1 MSRAVWVLIALVLSA
16 GTAAAERVRTTR
28 STKVFKRTGE
38 QSEVVTKVAKG
49 KTLNVVAKQGRWL
62 KVRVNGRTGWVTQ
75 SSVVSLEA
83 RDLPRN
89 TRRRPFVDG
98 RSTRRGWGGGAPD
111 DRVGGDAIEDDDETG
126 RGSDDDGGGE
136 DDAAEDDDDA
146 KPARGKRA
154 RRTSDDDDDD
164 GGDDEG
170 DDDEGDDDEGDDDEG
185 DDDGDDIRTVT
196 VTAKKAK
203 LYPRA
208 SKKSKATL
216 TVRRGAQL
224 FVLGEHDSGKWIRV
238 EDEDGVAGWIATDAV
253 DDPDGGR
260 RKPRVIAAG
269 ARLGF
274 ASVGGKFTSNA
285 AANPNASPPAD
296 YGFGSTAVSLAI
308 GGEIAF
314 AMKKDYYV
322 GAGLEYLG
330 CVATPGIRYA
340 SGTMAE
346 DIGFKT
352 HDIDVRL
359 IAGYDFHKPNGMTAW
374 ARVGYHYGV
383 FSVGNLE
390 NIASIPSE
398 TFSGP
403 TVGTALRIPGLTK
416 KIGAEAA
423 LDVVIPGKRKQTAGN
438 TDGTQTGAKA
448 ATLELL
454 GTYAWQGAWRFNGAY
469 QFGYAATSWT
479 GNSERVTGATA
490 ARRVDLSHVLTV
502 GLGRDF

>member
-16 GTAAAERVRTTR
+16 GTAAAERVRTTK

-126 RGSDDDGGGE
+126 RGGDDDG
-136 DDAAEDDDDA
+136 DDDDEA
-146 KPARGKRA
+146 DDDDGDKPAPKRA
-154 RRTSDDDDDD
+154 RRTDDSDDDDDD
-164 GGDDEG
+164 SDDDGDGDEG
-170 DDDEGDDDEGDDDEG
+170 DGDDDEG
-185 DDDGDDIRTVT
+185 DDDGGDIRTVT

-253 DDPDGGR
+253 EDPDGPAR
-260 RKPRVIAAG
+260 RKPREILAT

-308 GGEIAF
+308 GGEVHF
-314 AMKKDYYV
+314 AMKQDYYV
-322 GAGLEYLG
+322 GVGLEYLG

-340 SGTMAE
+340 SGMMAE

-352 HDIDVRL
+352 HDVDVRL
-359 IAGYDFHKPNGMTAW
+359 VGGYDFHKPNGMTAW

-383 FSVGNLE
+383 FSVGNLQ

-403 TVGTALRIPGLTK
+403 TLGAALRIPGLGK
-416 KIGAEAA
+416 KLGAEAA

-448 ATLELL
+448 ATLEVL

-479 GNSERVTGATA
+479 GDSERVTGATA
-490 ARRVDLSHVLTV
+490 AKRVDLSHVLTV